1 MGMFKKI
8 LIANRGEIAI
18 RIIRGCRLLGI
29 KNVVVF
35 SEADQAAL
43 HVRMAD
49 EAYLIGPAPAT
60 QSYLVME
67 RLIEVARKSGADA
80 IHPGYGFLAEN
91 AQFAQMVQD
100 AGLAFIGPPPQA
112 IRLLGDK
119 LEARKLVESHGVP
132 TVPGGP
138 VNAADLPAAR
148 KLALKC
154 GYPVLV
160 KAVAG
165 GGGKGMRI
173 VNVDDELEKALIAS
187 GNEARSAFGDDRV
200 FIEKCIVRPRH
211 IEIQVACDVHGNA
224 VYLGE
229 RECSIQRRHQKLIE
243 EAPSVFVDGDLR
255 RRMGETAVAAVRA
268 AGYAN
273 VGTVEFLVD
282 KDKNFYFL
290 EVNTRLQVEH
300 PVTELVTGI
309 DLVDEQIRL
318 AAGEPLSIRQADVK
332 IRGHAIECRIC
343 AEDHA
348 NDFIPSTGKIISYRQ
363 PSGPGVRVDSGVRQ
377 DSEVTPYYDSL
388 ISKLI
393 TYGATRQDAI
403 RRMAQA
409 LAEYRIAGVVTNI
422 GFHETVM
429 QMPAFH
435 RGELSTSYIAD
446 NFPNGITNE
455 ERDLELVQAAAVAA
469 ALHEYYQSQR
479 LKTIAAETKPPSAW
493 VQKAREDSQRRLE
506 GGRW

>member
-18 RIIRGCRLLGI
+18 RIMRGCRLMGI
-29 KNVVVF
+29 KNVAVF
-35 SEADQAAL
+35 SEADRSAL

-49 EAYLIGPAPAT
+49 EAYEIGPAPAS

-67 RLIEVARKSGADA
+67 RLIETAKKSGADA

-91 AQFAQMVQD
+91 AQFAKLVGE
-100 AGLAFIGPPPQA
+100 ARLTFIGPPPEA

-119 LEARKLVESHGVP
+119 LEARKLAEKHSVP

-138 VNAADLPAAR
+138 VSASSLSEAKALAR
-148 KLALKC
+148 KC

-165 GGGKGMRI
+165 GGGKGMR
-173 VNVDDELEKALIAS
+173 VVSSEDELERALIAS

-200 FIEKCIVRPRH
+200 FVEKCIVRPRH
-211 IEIQVACDVHGNA
+211 IEIQVACDVQGNA
-224 VYLGE
+224 IYLGE

-243 EAPSVFVDGDLR
+243 EAPSVFVDDDLR

-282 KDKNFYFL
+282 KDKHFYFL

-309 DLVDEQIRL
+309 DLVEEQIRL
-318 AAGEPLSIRQADVK
+318 AAGEKLSLRQEEVK

-343 AEDHA
+343 AEDA
-348 NDFIPSTGKIISYRQ
+348 INGFIPSTGRIVSYRQ

-377 DSEVTPYYDSL
+377 DSEVSPYYDSL

-429 QMPAFH
+429 QMPAWIA
-435 RGELSTSYIAD
+435 GDLSTAYIAD
-446 NFPNGITNE
+446 NFPDGIRNDE
-455 ERDLELVQAAAVAA
+455 HDAELVQAAAVAA
-469 ALHEYYQSQR
+469 ALYQYYDSRR
-479 LKTIAAETKPPSAW
+479 LKQIQSKPASVSRW
-493 VQKAREDSQRRLE
+493 LQQAREEGLRRLE
-506 GGRW
+506 GGKR